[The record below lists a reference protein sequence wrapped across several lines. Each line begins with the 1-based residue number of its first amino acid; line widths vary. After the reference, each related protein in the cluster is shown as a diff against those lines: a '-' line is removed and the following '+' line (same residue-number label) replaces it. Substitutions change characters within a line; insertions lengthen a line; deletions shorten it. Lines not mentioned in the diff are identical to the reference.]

1 MPKKKK
7 IDVKTAAIIAKKYLE
22 ELTGIKTSTVE
33 ETVSSEDFW
42 IITLGYVEPHEL
54 FPDKNYKV
62 FKVDGSSGEV
72 VSMEIK
78 DISKE

>member
-1 MPKKKK
+1 MQKKKK
-7 IDVKTAAIIAKKYLE
+7 IDVKTAAIIARKYLE
-22 ELTGIKTSTVE
+22 ELTGIQNATVE
-33 ETVSSEDFW
+33 ETVSSEGFW
-42 IITLGYVEPHEL
+42 IITLGYVEPNKL